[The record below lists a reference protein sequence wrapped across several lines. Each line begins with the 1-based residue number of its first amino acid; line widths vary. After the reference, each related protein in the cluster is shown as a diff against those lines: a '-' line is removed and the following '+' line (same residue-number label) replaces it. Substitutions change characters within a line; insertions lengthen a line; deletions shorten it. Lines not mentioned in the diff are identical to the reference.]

1 MQVTSAD
8 SCRLSGIE
16 DVGTVELVYVVR
28 LLRIGGDS
36 LLVPVWISVGD
47 GFTGK
52 GASNVWLVRAGI

>member
-8 SCRLSGIE
+8 SCRMSGIE
-16 DVGTVELVYVVR
+16 GVGTVELVYVVR
-28 LLRIGGDS
+28 LLRIGDDS
-36 LLVPVWISVGD
+36 LRVPVWISVGD

>member
-1 MQVTSAD
+1 MQVTSVD
-8 SCRLSGIE
+8 SCRMSGIE
-16 DVGTVELVYVVR
+16 GVGTVELVYVVR

-47 GFTGK
+47 WFTGK